1 MKRPLHIVPGLD
13 DPCNG
18 IAVAAKSIA
27 GGQDAA
33 LVDMRTFTAKQL
45 ADASEV
51 WVHSMWM
58 PQVWRAC
65 RAVKAAGRP
74 LVRMT
79 HANLD
84 PVRLDYHGWKKRLV
98 SPIERR
104 LLRMTDKVVATCDA
118 EAGWIRAYEPCV
130 KRIEV
135 VDLKKFFSLPKEAPP
150 PTCDGKRP
158 IHLLYMGRRHPLKGL
173 DVLEAATKGLDGCEL
188 RIVSDVVGAE
198 KEKVW
203 EWCDVLVLPTVSE
216 NFGLVVA
223 EALERGRRVVT
234 TDGAPVWEGQP
245 GVVYVKGFRAGN
257 AAVRASLLHEVLLQ
271 LQSVCV
277 AGDKSADKL

>member
-1 MKRPLHIVPGLD
+1 MNKPLHIVPGLD

-18 IAVAAKSIA
+18 IAVAAKLLA
-27 GGQDAA
+27 RGQDAMLA
-33 LVDMRTFTAKQL
+33 DMRMFTSEQIIA
-45 ADASEV
+45 ASEV

-58 PQVWRAC
+58 PQVWRTC
-65 RAVKAAGRP
+65 RAVKAVGRP

-84 PVRLDYHGWKKRLV
+84 PVRLAYHGWKKRLV
-98 SPIERR
+98 SPVEHR
-104 LLRMTDKVVATCDA
+104 LLRMADKIVATCDA
-118 EAGWIRAYEPCV
+118 EVGWIQAYEPRV
-130 KRIEV
+130 KLIDV

-150 PTCDGKRP
+150 PICDGKRP

-173 DVLEAATKGLDGCEL
+173 DVLEAATKGLDGFEL

-203 EWCDVLVLPTVSE
+203 EWCDVLVLPTLSE

-223 EALERGRRVVT
+223 EALERGRRVVA

-257 AAVRASLLHEVLLQ
+257 AAVRTCLLRDALSLLIR
-271 LQSVCV
+271 
-277 AGDKSADKL
+277 A

>member
-1 MKRPLHIVPGLD
+1 MNKPLHIVPGLD

-18 IAVAAKSIA
+18 IAVAARLIA
-27 GGQDAA
+27 GGQDAT
-33 LVDMRTFTAKQL
+33 LVDMREVVSGQISV
-45 ADASEV
+45 ASEV

-65 RAVKAAGRP
+65 KTVKAAGLK

-84 PVRLDYHGWKKRLV
+84 PVRLAYHGWKKRLV

-104 LLRMTDKVVATCDA
+104 LLRQADEIVATCDA
-118 EAGWIRAYEPCV
+118 EAEWIRAYEPRV
-130 KRIEV
+130 KRIEI
-135 VDLKKFFSLPKEAPP
+135 VDLKKFFRLPAEPP
-150 PTCDGKRP
+150 HVCEGGRP
-158 IHLLYMGRRHPLKGL
+158 VHLLSMGRRHPLKGL
-173 DVLEAATKGLDGCEL
+173 DVLEVALEGLAGYEL
-188 RIVSDVVGAE
+188 RIASDIVGEE
-198 KEKVW
+198 KEKIW
-203 EWCDVLVLPTVSE
+203 EWCDVLVLPTLSE

-245 GVVYVKGFRAGN
+245 GVIYVKGFRAGT
-257 AAVRASLLHEVLLQ
+257 AAERASLLREALL
-271 LQSVCV
+271 L
-277 AGDKSADKL
+277 LIRH